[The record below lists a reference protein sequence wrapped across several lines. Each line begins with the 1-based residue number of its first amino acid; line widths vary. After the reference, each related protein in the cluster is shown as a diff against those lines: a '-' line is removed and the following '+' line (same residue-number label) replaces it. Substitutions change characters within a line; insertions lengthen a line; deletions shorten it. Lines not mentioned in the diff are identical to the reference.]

1 MTGDSSKK
9 RVLGARRP
17 VPHLPT
23 GSTLHVA
30 EAHPGGARASGA
42 SACGPETF
50 QGRGA
55 AGAPT
60 ARSQRGEARSRG
72 AGVRHAGARVQVCAG
87 VKESAGLGQRLA
99 GARGVGGCAG
109 ATVRARSGREGCGAP
124 GGVVETGGV
133 VKSRTLRI
141 QSISIQFTYNAIT
154 QIFAL
159 QVGPRAG
166 LRPARFIFHRGLRLC
181 LHVCRPLPQKW

>member
-1 MTGDSSKK
+1 MSWKAERSHCS
-9 RVLGARRP
+9 
-17 VPHLPT
+17 PHSPFPLSCPAPAHRLNLHGTEAQT
-23 GSTLHVA
+23 GST
-30 EAHPGGARASGA
+30 RASGA
-42 SACGPETF
+42 CACGTESF
-50 QGRGA
+50 QGRVA
-55 AGAPT
+55 AGEPI
-60 ARSQRGEARSRG
+60 ARSQGSEARSRG

-141 QSISIQFTYNAIT
+141 QSISIQFT
-154 QIFAL
+154 
-159 QVGPRAG
+159 
-166 LRPARFIFHRGLRLC
+166 
-181 LHVCRPLPQKW
+181 